1 VDALERNRKV
11 NEIRIR
17 DIASAVAGAR
27 PEPIAPMLP
36 LRRAQG
42 EAASPNGSRI
52 FAADVPLGEDA
63 WGLETVLRPLAELVA
78 HRDTQAPLTIGCLG
92 GPGSG
97 KSFALGALLG
107 QIDGLA
113 RESADRAALLRRI
126 AIVRVDAARLDGDA
140 SVALA
145 GLIYEA
151 LGRTFPDLIRDAADA
166 VRDPRAIARDAADR
180 LDDARRRLD
189 SERQSLAEIENR
201 RARIFE
207 TVLFETAG
215 SKIDAYARA
224 NRASIESRLE
234 GFGITGESI
243 LNFKSM
249 VRDLAESGGSIARA
263 GAALRA
269 LWAFKGQ
276 TRLLVTA
283 AVLGLAGLG
292 LSAAVV
298 NQATWLGWLQSTNEN
313 LAPTVAWMHA
323 QIGWLTTLKQIAY
336 AGAAVVLVLNILRA
350 VRFMQPLFRG
360 VALLESD
367 VAAKRRDIDGLYA
380 HQMRRVDGL
389 TEDVDRV
396 ARQAAEAD
404 RRAGNHDGRLDEHFE
419 PSPFETGSLKLR
431 AERFFVSLG
440 HCLQRPDRGSAAAA
454 EVPKATPERIVV
466 ALDNLDA
473 LAPEAACAVLEAAH
487 HALAQPGFV
496 LLLALDSAR
505 LFEAHGGIEPRLEK
519 WIQVPF
525 RVGPDGTDRDVARLV
540 GQILGRSAD
549 GERKPEAA
557 GQDGSADWTISDA
570 EAALLAELA
579 PISGTS
585 PRAVKRFVN
594 LYRVARTHALEIKTE
609 LALMLALDLGGTD
622 AERAAVAAAL
632 AGADEADLD
641 LAQLGPRIAGALH
654 DAAATGLKVEA
665 LRRAAAIVWRYS
677 LRG

>member
-1 VDALERNRKV
+1 M
-11 NEIRIR
+11 NEISIR
-17 DIASAVAGAR
+17 DIEIARAGAR

-42 EAASPNGSRI
+42 EAPSPSGNRI

-63 WGLETVLRPLAELVA
+63 WGLESVLRPLAELVA
-78 HRDTQAPLTIGCLG
+78 HRDTEAPLTIGCIG

-107 QIDGLA
+107 KIDGLA
-113 RESADRAALLRRI
+113 RESADRGAFLRRI
-126 AIVRVDAARLDGDA
+126 AIVRVDAARLGDDA
-140 SVALA
+140 SVVLA
-145 GLIYEA
+145 GLLYEA
-151 LGRTFPDLIRDAADA
+151 LGRSFPDLIRDAADA
-166 VRDPRAIARDAADR
+166 VRDPRAMAREAAER

-234 GFGITGESI
+234 GFGITGEPI

-249 VRDLAESGGSIARA
+249 VRDLSESGGSIARA
-263 GAALRA
+263 GAALRSF
-269 LWAFKGQ
+269 WAFKGQ

-283 AVLGLAGLG
+283 AVLALAGLG

-298 NQATWLGWLQSTNEN
+298 NQATWLGWLQGTNES
-313 LAPTVAWMHA
+313 LAPTVAWIRA

-336 AGAAVVLVLNILRA
+336 AGAAAALVLNILRA
-350 VRFMQPLFRG
+350 LRFMQPLFHG
-360 VALLESD
+360 VVLLESD

-389 TEDVDRV
+389 AAEVDRN
-396 ARQAAEAD
+396 AHQAAAAD
-404 RRAGNHDGRLDEHFE
+404 RRAGNNVGRPDEHLE
-419 PSPFETGSLKLR
+419 PSPFETGSLQLR

-440 HCLQRPDRGSAAAA
+440 RCLQRPVRGSAAAA
-454 EVPKATPERIVV
+454 EVPKAMPERVVV
-466 ALDNLDA
+466 ALDNLDV
-473 LAPEAACAVLEAAH
+473 LAPEAACAALEAVH
-487 HALAQPGFV
+487 RALAQPGLV

-505 LFEAHGGIEPRLEK
+505 LVEGQGEIEPRLEK
-519 WIQVPF
+519 WIQVPL
-525 RVGPDGTDRDVARLV
+525 RVGPGGTNRDVASLV
-540 GQILGRSAD
+540 GQILGQRTD
-549 GERKPEAA
+549 GESKPETVVR
-557 GQDGSADWTISDA
+557 DGGADWTVSDA

-579 PISGTS
+579 PIAGAS

-594 LYRVARTHALEIKTE
+594 LYRVARTQAADIKME
-609 LALMLALDLGGTD
+609 LALMLALDLG
-622 AERAAVAAAL
+622 
-632 AGADEADLD
+632 
-641 LAQLGPRIAGALH
+641 
-654 DAAATGLKVEA
+654 
-665 LRRAAAIVWRYS
+665 
-677 LRG
+677 

>member
-1 VDALERNRKV
+1 M
-11 NEIRIR
+11 NEISIR
-17 DIASAVAGAR
+17 AIESAVAGAR
-27 PEPIAPMLP
+27 PEPIAPTLP
-36 LRRAQG
+36 LRGTQG
-42 EAASPNGSRI
+42 EAPSPSSSRT
-52 FAADVPLGEDA
+52 FTADVPFGEDA
-63 WGLETVLRPLAELVA
+63 WGLEGVLRPLAELIA
-78 HRDTQAPLTIGCLG
+78 HRDTEAPLTIGCLG

-97 KSFALGALLG
+97 KSFALGALIG

-113 RESADRAALLRRI
+113 RASADRGVFLKRI
-126 AIVRVDAARLDGDA
+126 AIVRVDGARLDGDA
-140 SVALA
+140 SVTLA

-151 LGRTFPDLIRDAADA
+151 LGRSFPDLVRDAADA
-166 VRDPRAIARDAADR
+166 VRDPRAMAREAADR

-215 SKIDAYARA
+215 SKIDACARA

-234 GFGITGESI
+234 GFGITGEPI

-298 NQATWLGWLQSTNEN
+298 DQATWLGWLQSTNES
-313 LAPTVAWMHA
+313 LAPTVAWIRA
-323 QIGWLTTLKQIAY
+323 QIGWLTSLKQIAY
-336 AGAAVVLVLNILRA
+336 GGAAAALALAILRA
-350 VRFMQPLFRG
+350 SRFMQPLFRG

-367 VAAKRRDIDGLYA
+367 VAAKRHDIDGLYA

-389 TEDVDRV
+389 TAEVDRI
-396 ARQAAEAD
+396 AHRAAQAD
-404 RRAGNHDGRLDEHFE
+404 RRAGNHVGGADEHLE

-440 HCLQRPDRGSAAAA
+440 GFLQRPDRGSAALADL
-454 EVPKATPERIVV
+454 PKATPERIVV

-473 LAPEAACAVLEAAH
+473 LAPEAACAVLEATH
-487 HALAQPGFV
+487 RALAQPGFV

-505 LFEAHGGIEPRLEK
+505 LFEARSEIEPRLEK

-525 RVGPDGTDRDVARLV
+525 RVGPDGTKRDVGCLV
-540 GQILGRSAD
+540 AQILGRRTD
-549 GERKPEAA
+549 GEREPGAVVR
-557 GQDGSADWTISDA
+557 DGADWTISDV

-579 PISGTS
+579 PIAGTS

-594 LYRVARTHALEIKTE
+594 LYRVIRTQAPEIKTE

-622 AERAAVAAAL
+622 AERSAVASVL
-632 AGADEADLD
+632 AEEADEADLD
-641 LAQLGPRIAGALH
+641 LAQFGPRIAGSLH
-654 DAAATGLKVEA
+654 NATTPGLKVGA